1 MDATG
6 RQHLPPSGRGIPA
19 KIQTCREWI
28 LRPQRTSTSC
38 RPYAAAGQS
47 MGAGQASLP
56 QNQQHDH
63 QEKVRAMEHP
73 WRTIGNH
80 AAGRV
85 GLIIVFRFTGRGT
98 QDGLTVMVHSFVSA
112 IRAQCDIRLA
122 TIAIGAVGLQE
133 GVQVAEAFPGPQPAA
148 ATCPRC
154 RAWVVLGG
162 AAAVTRPRHKA
173 RFGTTGAAQQSRRGC
188 GSPGL
193 ARRRHGHG
201 PPGPDSKV
209 SGFVAG
215 RVHQRLGLG
224 GFSGARAVE
233 CLSGRLRSSRRGRAS
248 VLACLRPAATQLR
261 QQGAV
266 PRGRFVEP

>member
-1 MDATG
+1 
-6 RQHLPPSGRGIPA
+6 
-19 KIQTCREWI
+19 
-28 LRPQRTSTSC
+28 
-38 RPYAAAGQS
+38 
-47 MGAGQASLP
+47 MGAGQASPP

-85 GLIIVFRFTGRGT
+85 GLIIAFRFTRRGT
-98 QDGLTVMVHSFVSA
+98 QEKDGLTVMVHSFVSA
-112 IRAQCDIRLA
+112 IHAQCDIKWA
-122 TIAIGAVGLQE
+122 TIAIDAVGLQE
-133 GVQVAEAFPGPQPAA
+133 GVQVAEAFPGPQPAP
-148 ATCPRC
+148 ATGPRC
-154 RAWVVLGG
+154 RAWAVLGG

-209 SGFVAG
+209 SGYVAG

-233 CLSGRLRSSRRGRAS
+233 CLSGRLRSAHRDHTSAW
-248 VLACLRPAATQLR
+248 ACLRPAATQLR